1 MIGNEP
7 SVRVAHHARRG
18 GMAGGG
24 GAGVVGLRRA
34 AVVVL
39 GVVFARARRLRHAGG
54 GDGRRAAA
62 GARRD
67 EWAAQVRVWRGTAP
81 IAVQPRMALQPG
93 DLVRTG
99 PDAYAVLYFQNAEV
113 LMRPNSQG
121 RVGSLTDVIG
131 EVFAKIRG
139 AFSVETTF
147 VRAGARGTAYLVR
160 GADDGAAVVTVF
172 DGTVT
177 LSSRVGAWAPYE
189 LPTGATAYCPPRAG
203 AVQARQATPGELGQ
217 TRDWVEKIE
226 KLVAP
231 RTNYGKVAAVAGIAV
246 LLGIILSNQGRG
258 NRPSSDANIMA
269 AAIGRLP
276 TRASRAPATRAAGA
290 SAPARAP
297 AVLARAPFR
306 RRRPA
311 SDAAAAACRR
321 STAARL
327 GSGCR
332 YRRRHRRRTTR
343 RGKAGKGRGE
353 AGCSG
358 VARRHVL
365 RRPPA
370 DRFRLAR
377 PS

>member
-1 MIGNEP
+1 MIGNNLPFASRTMRAAVAWLTAVALALSGCAAPPSSSGSSSPEP
-7 SVRVAHHARRG
+7 
-18 GMAGGG
+18 
-24 GAGVVGLRRA
+24 GAYATLA
-34 AVVVL
+34 AVVVDAQRL
-39 GVVFARARRLRHAGG
+39 AR
-54 GDGRRAAA
+54 
-62 GARRD
+62 GAD

-93 DLVRTG
+93 DLVQTG
-99 PDAYAVLYFQNAEV
+99 PNAYAVLHFQNAEV
-113 LMRPNSQG
+113 LMRPGSQG

-246 LLGIILSNQGRG
+246 LLGVILSNQGRG
-258 NRPSSDANIMA
+258 DRPSSDANHHGRGDRPSSDA
-269 AAIGRLP
+269 GKPGAGNTRGGSVGAGTGTGGTGTGTVPSEATGIGRRGGGLP
-276 TRASRAPATRAAGA
+276 PIYRNPPRERMPIPAPA
-290 SAPARAP
+290 P
-297 AVLARAPFR
+297 
-306 RRRPA
+306 
-311 SDAAAAACRR
+311 
-321 STAARL
+321 STND
-327 GSGCR
+327 S
-332 YRRRHRRRTTR
+332 
-343 RGKAGKGRGE
+343 
-353 AGCSG
+353 
-358 VARRHVL
+358 L
-365 RRPPA
+365 R
-370 DRFRLAR
+370 
-377 PS
+377 